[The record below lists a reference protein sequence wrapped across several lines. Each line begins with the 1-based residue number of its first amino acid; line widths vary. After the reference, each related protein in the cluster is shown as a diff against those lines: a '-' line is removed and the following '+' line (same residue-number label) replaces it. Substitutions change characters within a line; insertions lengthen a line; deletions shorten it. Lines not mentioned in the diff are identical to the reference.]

1 MKSDLLSTTAQ
12 SMFEYLNYCAGMSF
26 RKSIVFVLAF
36 SFLSACL
43 YAESSEGASASSGNS
58 GSKGGESGGTP
69 LALPPNYRLNVT
81 DTITITVFEEP
92 ELGVTQ
98 RIPANGKIRIPLL
111 GEINLLDLTVRE
123 AEYKIQE
130 AFIDARLLRKP
141 QVYITVSGYV
151 AQEFSVFGQL
161 GAQGQIPFPVEKD
174 SMDIIEAVSRAG
186 GFTGIAR
193 GTDVRVT
200 RRKPDGTQEYFNLD
214 VESMIEDQEE
224 GDYEEFLIYPGDII
238 YVPERLF

>member
-1 MKSDLLSTTAQ
+1 MSLPKSFASIFFCLTLAVTAMAQDSGAPTSST
-12 SMFEYLNYCAGMSF
+12 G
-26 RKSIVFVLAF
+26 
-36 SFLSACL
+36 
-43 YAESSEGASASSGNS
+43 SSGNAA
-58 GSKGGESGGTP
+58 GGALAP
-69 LALPPNYRLNVT
+69 AALPPNYKLNVT
-81 DTITITVFEEP
+81 DTVTITVFEEP
-92 ELGVTQ
+92 ELSVTQ

-111 GEINLLDLTVRE
+111 GEINLLNLTVRD

-161 GAQGQIPFPVEKD
+161 GGQGQIPFPVEKD
-174 SMDIIEAVSRAG
+174 SMDIIEAISRAG

-193 GTDVRVT
+193 GSDVRIT
-200 RRKPDGTQEYFNLD
+200 RRKADGSQEYFSLD
-214 VESMIEDQEE
+214 VESMIEDQED
-224 GDYEEFLIYPGDII
+224 GDYKEFLIYPGDII